1 MVTLKSL
8 NDFYSSMLNEILY
21 FNAVKRFGLIILQ
34 AILIVVNTNAQIG
47 GQNIYRFI
55 NLPNSSRILSIGGDN
70 VSFRDDDPAM
80 AYLNP
85 ALLNPLMNKSLLMSF
100 SDYFAGINYGYAS
113 YAMNAGSIATLHAGV
128 QYVNYG
134 TFDQADN
141 TGEIT
146 GEFTA
151 GEYCFTAGAGKS
163 IDSLFSIGVNLKAI
177 SSRLEQYSS
186 FGMALDA
193 GFSYLSKSKL
203 FEAGL
208 VLRNLG
214 YQFSTYTTGNHEKL
228 PLELTA
234 GISGKLKHVPLRL
247 SLTAHNLQQPDLSYR
262 DPSVPEET
270 IDPLSGDTTI
280 NKISLPNKI
289 MRHAIVAA
297 ELSII
302 KGFTLRIGY
311 NYQRRQEMK
320 IASRIGTVG
329 ISWGVSAK
337 IYKFSLSYGRS
348 AYHLA
353 GSPNQITVSAR
364 LSEFYTRK

>member
-1 MVTLKSL
+1 M
-8 NDFYSSMLNEILY
+8 FYRKFPFLLS
-21 FNAVKRFGLIILQ
+21 
-34 AILIVVNTNAQIG
+34 ILIFPFGIQAQIG

-70 VSFRDDDPAM
+70 VSFRDEDPAM

-85 ALLNPLMNKSLLMSF
+85 ALLNPSMNKSLLMSF

-113 YAMNAGSIATLHAGV
+113 YAMNAGSFATLHAGV

-186 FGMALDA
+186 FGMAMDA

-214 YQFSTYTTGNHEKL
+214 YQFSTYTTGNREKL

-247 SLTAHNLQQPDLSYR
+247 SLTAHNLQQPDLSFR
-262 DPSVPEET
+262 DPSIPEET
-270 IDPLSGDTTI
+270 IDPLSGDTI
-280 NKISLPNKI
+280 VDKISIPNKI

-297 ELSII
+297 ELSIV
-302 KGFTLRIGY
+302 KGFTVRIGY

-320 IASRIGTVG
+320 VASRIGTVG

>member
-1 MVTLKSL
+1 MQFHGKYFIHTLL
-8 NDFYSSMLNEILY
+8 YSY
-21 FNAVKRFGLIILQ
+21 FRRTMNYRKLSWIGVCVIAPFFLQ
-34 AILIVVNTNAQIG
+34 AQIG
-47 GQNIYRFI
+47 GKNIYRFI

-70 VSFRDDDPAM
+70 VSFRDEDAAM

-85 ALLNPLMNKSLLMSF
+85 ALLNPSMNKSLLLSF

-113 YAMNAGSIATLHAGV
+113 YAMNAGNFATLHAGV

-134 TFDQADN
+134 TFDLADN
-141 TGEIT
+141 TGAIT

-186 FGMALDA
+186 FGMAMDA
-193 GFSYLSKSKL
+193 GLSYLSKSKL

-214 YQFSTYTTGNHEKL
+214 YQFSTYTAGNREKL
-228 PLELTA
+228 PFEITA
-234 GISGKLKHVPLRL
+234 GISGRLKHVPLRL
-247 SLTAHNLQQPDLSYR
+247 SLTAHNLQQPDLSFR
-262 DPSVPEET
+262 DPSIPEQT

-280 NKISLPNKI
+280 NKISIPNKI

-297 ELSII
+297 ELSIV
-302 KGFTLRIGY
+302 KGFTLRMGY

-320 IASRIGTVG
+320 VASRLGTVG
-329 ISWGVSAK
+329 ISWGVTAR

-353 GSPNQITVSAR
+353 GSPNQITLSAR

>member
-1 MVTLKSL
+1 MI
-8 NDFYSSMLNEILY
+8 FRSSMLDEILY
-21 FNAVKRFGLIILQ
+21 FNAMKRFGLIILQ
-34 AILIVVNTNAQIG
+34 AILFVANTNAQIG

-85 ALLNPLMNKSLLMSF
+85 ALLNPSMNKSLLMSY

-113 YAMNAGSIATLHAGV
+113 YAMNAGSFATLHAGV
-128 QYVNYG
+128 HYVNYG

-186 FGMALDA
+186 FGMAMDA

-214 YQFSTYTTGNHEKL
+214 YQFSTYTTGNREKL

-247 SLTAHNLQQPDLSYR
+247 SLTAHNLQQPDLSFR
-262 DPSVPEET
+262 DPSIPEET
-270 IDPLSGDTTI
+270 IDPLSGDTI
-280 NKISLPNKI
+280 VDKISIPNKI

-297 ELSII
+297 ELSIV
-302 KGFTLRIGY
+302 KGFTVRIGY

-320 IASRIGTVG
+320 VASRIGTVG

>member
-1 MVTLKSL
+1 MFSHKFT
-8 NDFYSSMLNEILY
+8 FI
-21 FNAVKRFGLIILQ
+21 FGLVIFSLWAQ
-34 AILIVVNTNAQIG
+34 AQIG
-47 GQNIYRFI
+47 GQNVYRFI

-70 VSFRDDDPAM
+70 VSIRDEDPAM

-85 ALLNPLMNKSLLMSF
+85 ALLNPSMNKSLLLSF

-113 YAMNAGSIATLHAGV
+113 YAMNVGSFATLHAGM

-163 IDSLFSIGVNLKAI
+163 IDSLFSVGVNLKAI

-186 FGMALDA
+186 FGMAMDA

-214 YQFSTYTTGNHEKL
+214 YQFRTYTTGNREKL

-247 SLTAHNLQQPDLSYR
+247 SLTAHNLQQTDLSYR
-262 DPSVPEET
+262 DPSIPEET
-270 IDPLSGDTTI
+270 IDPLSGDTI
-280 NKISLPNKI
+280 VNRISIPNKI

-302 KGFTLRIGY
+302 KGFTVRIGY

-320 IASRIGTVG
+320 VASRIGTVG
-329 ISWGVSAK
+329 ISWGISAR

-353 GSPNQITVSAR
+353 GSPNQITISAR